1 MSSPTVETRLIVKP
15 VYFKCNLDYAT
26 VDGVTFMW
34 KHPKKVENKMTIEK
48 LRKNK
53 NFVEIGEKLP
63 EVVEPVAE
71 QKVAVSR
78 RQKFLGQVASGK
90 EKQSFL

>member
-1 MSSPTVETRLIVKP
+1 MSVATVETRLIVNP

-26 VDGVTFMW
+26 VDGITFMW
-34 KHPKKVENKMTIEK
+34 HHPKKVENKMTIEK

-63 EVVEPVAE
+63 EVQVAPVVE
-71 QKVAVSR
+71 QKPAVVR
-78 RQKFLGQVASGK
+78 RRN
-90 EKQSFL
+90 EKQTYL

>member
-1 MSSPTVETRLIVKP
+1 MSVATVETRLIVKP

-26 VDGVTFMW
+26 VDGITFMW

-63 EVVEPVAE
+63 EVAAAVVE
-71 QKVAVSR
+71 QKPAVVR
-78 RQKFLGQVASGK
+78 RRN
-90 EKQSFL
+90 EKQSYL

>member
-1 MSSPTVETRLIVKP
+1 MSSPTVETRIIVKP
-15 VYFKCNLDYAT
+15 VYFKCKTDYAV

-63 EVVEPVAE
+63 EVVEPV
-71 QKVAVSR
+71 KVAAPR
-78 RQKFLGQVASGK
+78 RQSRQ

>member
-1 MSSPTVETRLIVKP
+1 MSVATVETRIIVKP
-15 VYFKCNLDYAT
+15 VYFRCKLDYAT

-53 NFVEIGEKLP
+53 NFEEIGEKLP
-63 EVVEPVAE
+63 EVQVAPPVVE
-71 QKVAVSR
+71 QKPAVTR
-78 RQKFLGQVASGK
+78 RRN
-90 EKQSFL
+90 EKQSYL

>member
-1 MSSPTVETRLIVKP
+1 MSIATVETRLIVNP

-26 VDGVTFMW
+26 VDGITFMW
-34 KHPKKVENKMTIEK
+34 HHPKKVENKMTIEK

-63 EVVEPVAE
+63 EIAVLEQKAPVVE
-71 QKVAVSR
+71 QKPAVLR
-78 RQKFLGQVASGK
+78 RRT
-90 EKQSFL
+90 EKQSYL